1 MKFSKGTALWLNRK
15 LKSWIIELRSSFLTA
30 TIVSILLGA
39 STAWARNN
47 VFNIQYFLLTLLGG
61 VFLHLGANV
70 ANDYFDHKSGND
82 EVNREFVRP
91 FSGGSRT
98 IQLGLLT
105 PREVLSGALLF
116 FALGTSIGLF
126 LTWVRGPFVLFL
138 GLVGLFSGFFY
149 TAPPFNLA
157 SRGIGEIF
165 VGVNFGALMTLG
177 AYYVQTQTLTSE
189 TLVASI
195 PVSLL
200 IAAVLYINEFPD
212 YAADK
217 AVGKNTLVVRL
228 GRRLAV
234 YGYALMILGA
244 FASILIS
251 VLGGVTPIVTLIALA
266 PLPLAVEATLHA
278 RKFYS
283 NSLALVP
290 SNALTI
296 ACHLFTSL
304 LLSLGYLLYGV
315 KTMNAIFVLV
325 LTSIGFCVFSTAYL
339 FIKTER
345 KKRFQKFEG
354 SK

>member
-1 MKFSKGTALWLNRK
+1 LWLKRK

-30 TIVSILLGA
+30 TVVPILLGT
-39 STAWARNN
+39 SIAWARNS
-47 VFNIQYFLLTLLGG
+47 VFNIQYFLLTLIGG
-61 VFLHLGANV
+61 MFLHLGTNV
-70 ANDYFDHKSGND
+70 ANDYFDHESGND
-82 EVNREFVRP
+82 EVNKEFVRP

-105 PREVLSGALLF
+105 PPEVLSGALLF

-126 LTWVRGPFVLFL
+126 LTWTRGPFVLVL

-157 SRGIGEIF
+157 SKGIGEIF

-177 AYYVQTQTLTSE
+177 AYYVQTQTLTLE
-189 TLVASI
+189 PLVASI

-212 YAADK
+212 YVADK

-228 GRRLAV
+228 GRSRAV
-234 YGYALMILGA
+234 YGYALITLGA
-244 FASILIS
+244 FASIFIS
-251 VLGGVTPIVTLIALA
+251 VLSGVMPINTLIGLV

-283 NSLALVP
+283 NSIALVP
-290 SNALTI
+290 TNALTI
-296 ACHLFTSL
+296 VSHLFTSL
-304 LLSLGYLLYGV
+304 LLSLGYLLYGI
-315 KTMNAIFVLV
+315 KTINASFFLV
-325 LTSIGFCVFSTAYL
+325 LIIIGLCVLSTAYL
-339 FIKTER
+339 FFKIER
-345 KKRFQKFEG
+345 KKQLLT
-354 SK
+354 SKGKH